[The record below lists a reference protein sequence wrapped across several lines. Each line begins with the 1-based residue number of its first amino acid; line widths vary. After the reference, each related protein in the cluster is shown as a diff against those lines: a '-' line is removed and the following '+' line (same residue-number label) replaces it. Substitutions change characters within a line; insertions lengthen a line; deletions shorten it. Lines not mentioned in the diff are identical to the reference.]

1 MGHPA
6 GAPIE
11 GTADSGDLEKLAV
24 VLRLITNGGELD
36 TLLRRLDSTLHVGYE
51 EAARRLQIPEFWL
64 RKRISSLPHRKMGKH
79 VVFAEEDLRAISTMH
94 AVRPAEK
101 AHTANAMHDPAIA
114 TLTPSQRS
122 RSRSRA

>member
-6 GAPIE
+6 GAPIA
-11 GTADSGDLEKLAV
+11 GTANYGDLEKLAV

-36 TLLRRLDSTLHVGYE
+36 TLLRKLDTTLHVGYE

-64 RKRISSLPHRKMGKH
+64 RKRINSLPHRKMGKH
-79 VVFAEEDLRAISTMH
+79 VVFADDDLRAISAMH
-94 AVRPAEK
+94 AVRPGERANS
-101 AHTANAMHDPAIA
+101 ANAAHGTAIA

-122 RSRSRA
+122 RPRSRA

>member
-6 GAPIE
+6 GAPIA

-36 TLLRRLDSTLHVGYE
+36 TLLRKLDTTLHVGYE

-64 RKRISSLPHRKMGKH
+64 RKRINSLPHRKMGKH
-79 VVFAEEDLRAISTMH
+79 VAFADEDLRAISAMH
-94 AVRPAEK
+94 AVQPGERANSANV
-101 AHTANAMHDPAIA
+101 AHGTAIA

-122 RSRSRA
+122 RLRSRA